1 MRMYLVCVHY
11 HNGVFALHEQT
22 TKITFVKI
30 SFRNIGEKS
39 VKSVKNVLANY
50 ICYGYLLRHVK
61 AFYLLYI

>member
-22 TKITFVKI
+22 TKITTFVKI
-30 SFRNIGEKS
+30 SFRNIEK
-39 VKSVKNVLANY
+39 KRK
-50 ICYGYLLRHVK
+50 ICKEYGYLLRHVK